1 VLALVALVAIVVAV
15 VVNVHVAVAVAVVVV
30 VGILVVV
37 AFNLCSPSFCF
48 LHLTSDFVMS
58 LRDGMRK
65 LPA

>member
-1 VLALVALVAIVVAV
+1 VLALVALVVVVADV
-15 VVNVHVAVAVAVVVV
+15 RVAVVV